1 MLEYKKCADNY
12 PDSIFAGKSLEKIA
26 DFYIEVEDYPR
37 VVELMQQVFTDYP
50 DAEFLDSML
59 LKWAIAS
66 YQLGDLQTSLAKCEQ
81 LLSDYPNSEAT
92 RKSAAIKARI
102 DKMVQARQ

>member
-1 MLEYKKCADNY
+1 
-12 PDSIFAGKSLEKIA
+12 
-26 DFYIEVEDYPR
+26 
-37 VVELMQQVFTDYP
+37 MQQVFTDYP